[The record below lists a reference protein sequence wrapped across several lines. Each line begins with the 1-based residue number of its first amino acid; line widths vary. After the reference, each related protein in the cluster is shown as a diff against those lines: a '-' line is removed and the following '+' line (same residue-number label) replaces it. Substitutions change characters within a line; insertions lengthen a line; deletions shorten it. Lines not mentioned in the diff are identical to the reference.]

1 MADTYL
7 NGTDWLLYLKISG
20 TYKPVACLTTNDLN
34 STLTDI
40 DVSSKCQTD
49 GYFIPGNKHD
59 QKITG
64 SGFAIDQSG
73 TPSKD
78 SYDALY
84 DLYTA
89 RTVVEAQFAPV
100 SQATGAKFYQGNV
113 FITNIKLT
121 APYNEAMKF
130 DVEFRVQNPPL
141 AQYAMY

>member
-7 NGTDWLLYLKISG
+7 NGTNWLVQLKISG
-20 TYKPVACLTTNDLN
+20 EYKPVACLTTNDIN

-40 DVSSKCQTD
+40 DVSSKCQT
-49 GYFIPGNKHD
+49 GGFYIPGSKYD

-84 DLYTA
+84 DIHA
-89 RTVVEAQFAPV
+89 SGTVVECQFVPIN
-100 SQATGAKFYQGNV
+100 ATSGEKFYVGNV
-113 FITNIKLT
+113 FVTNIKLT

-141 AQYAMY
+141 AQYSTY